1 MDIST
6 LTPKKQVK
14 IQFWLKVIKECRAS
28 GLTNRDWC
36 EQNNIHL
43 KQYYYWIAK
52 VRKMALEDLPRKE
65 NGSSLSSLNESAPA
79 PMVYHPPSDFV
90 ELPIQRTS
98 SCARTPTAVIHSGNI
113 SIDLFSADPAEV
125 ITAVLKA
132 VQSC

>member
-52 VRKMALEDLPRKE
+52 IRKMALEDLPRKE
-65 NGSSLSSLNESAPA
+65 NGSSLPSLNESAPA
-79 PMVYHPPSDFV
+79 PMVHHPPSDFV

-113 SIDLFSADPAEV
+113 SIDLFSANPVEV
-125 ITAVLKA
+125 VTAVLKA